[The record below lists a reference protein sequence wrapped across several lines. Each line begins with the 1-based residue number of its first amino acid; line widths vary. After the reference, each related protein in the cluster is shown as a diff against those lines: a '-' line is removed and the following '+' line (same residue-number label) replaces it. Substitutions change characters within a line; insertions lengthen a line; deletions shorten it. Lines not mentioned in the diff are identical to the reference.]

1 MKLSTLLA
9 AALIAAATTFAS
21 TAVAGD
27 DDAFDPAAYAAKP
40 WDVTKSY
47 YSDTGFKNFKGTKR
61 VAVFSSVTFKL
72 DSTVSAVA
80 IDALGGN
87 RTGTAA
93 SSMTMSL
100 EGVSQAALQRIANA
114 FHDKL
119 VADLTAMG
127 LTIIPPEEY
136 KAAPTYAA
144 LAAFDDPVRRQ
155 PYVDKNYMG
164 QGKPATL
171 ATITAYDQ
179 PLFLDSGTGIFKSM
193 GAAIKMSMAMGEDM
207 AIVYANPQI
216 DFVQMSAS
224 GGMLAKSAKVSGKP
238 LLQLFTSQIGF
249 VHSYN
254 PAGLTPKRPLISP
267 TDYGATVR
275 KTGSD
280 DRANWF
286 TGNASSVSTFVV
298 AADEAR
304 YEAAMIELL
313 GFHSGMFTTYLAEK
327 SK

>member
-1 MKLSTLLA
+1 MTKLLSVLA
-9 AALIAAATTFAS
+9 AIALACITT
-21 TAVAGD
+21 TAWAGD
-27 DDAFDPAAYAAKP
+27 DDPFDPAAFAAKP

-61 VAVFSSVTFKL
+61 VAVFTAVTFKL
-72 DSTVSAVA
+72 DSSVSAVA

-93 SSMTMSL
+93 SSMTMAL
-100 EGVSQAALQRIANA
+100 NGVSKEALQRIANG

-144 LAAFDDPVRRQ
+144 LAAFDDPSRRQ
-155 PYVDKNYMG
+155 VYIDKNYMG

-179 PLFLDSGTGIFKSM
+179 PLFLDSGTGIFKSL
-193 GAAIKMSMAMGEDM
+193 GAAIKMSMAMGTDM

-249 VHSYN
+249 VHGYN

-280 DRANWF
+280 DRSNWF

-298 AADEAR
+298 DADEAK
-304 YEAAMIELL
+304 YEAAMGELL
-313 GFHSGMFTTYLAEK
+313 GFHSDMFIAYLKEK